1 MSSAQ
6 TQKVVK
12 TVKTAKK
19 TEEKPV
25 VAAPVVAA
33 PVVAAP
39 VAEVKKVEEKPVVAE
54 VKSEEVKAEKKQ
66 RVRKPKED
74 GKPAERKVVTPESV
88 NHDMEELIGFIS
100 TALADQEVMKKP
112 SKVLRGVL
120 SRVRQLSTG
129 VARMMKK
136 VTKSTAPKN
145 TNKTT
150 NSGLQ
155 KPVPVSAEMAKFLG
169 AAEDSQH
176 SRVAVTNALCA
187 YIKEKGLQNPA
198 NRREIHPDEVLVNL
212 LNYTGANT
220 AQPLTYF
227 YLQTLVQR
235 HFKNNVTK
243 LVSA

>member
-12 TVKTAKK
+12 TSKTAKK
-19 TEEKPV
+19 VEEKPA
-25 VAAPVVAA
+25 VAAPV
-33 PVVAAP
+33 
-39 VAEVKKVEEKPVVAE
+39 EVKKVEEKPVVAE
-54 VKSEEVKAEKKQ
+54 VKSEEVKTEEKKQ

-74 GKPAERKVVTPESV
+74 GKPVERKVVTPESV

-120 SRVRQLSTG
+120 SRVRQLSSG

-155 KPVPVSAEMAKFLG
+155 KPVAISAQLAKFLG
-169 AAEDSQH
+169 VAADTLH

-187 YIKEKGLQNPA
+187 YIKEKNLQNAA
-198 NRREIHPDEVLVNL
+198 NRREIHPDENLINL
-212 LNYTGANT
+212 LDYKGDKT

-227 YLQTLVQR
+227 YLQTLIQP
-235 HFKNNVTK
+235 HFIKASP
-243 LVSA
+243 VSA